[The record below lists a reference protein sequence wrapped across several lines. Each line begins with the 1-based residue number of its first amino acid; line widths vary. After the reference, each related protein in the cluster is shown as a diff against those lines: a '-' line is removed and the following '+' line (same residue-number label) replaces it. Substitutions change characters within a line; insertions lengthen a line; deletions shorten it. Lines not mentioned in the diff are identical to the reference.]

1 MSNMNPNTNANEITK
16 ILDEMGIPAELNG
29 YAYLHKAISLAVD
42 DSNVIFDIAKLYD
55 EVANEFATTAGGV
68 AAAMRKAIGIA
79 WDRGDVD
86 VLISYFSYTIQNN
99 RGKPTNTEF
108 IAMIAERV
116 SLQQENDALKT
127 RLANVLHQLGVPAD
141 IKGYGYLRS
150 AILLTVEDSDI
161 IQSPTKVLYPTV
173 AKQYGTT
180 ASRVEGAIRKA
191 IEIAWDRGDVDLL
204 NSYFGFSIQNC
215 GGIPSNTEFI
225 AMIAD
230 NLRLRFR

>member
-86 VLISYFSYTIQNN
+86 VLNSYFSYTIQNN
-99 RGKPTNTEF
+99 RGKPTN
-108 IAMIAERV
+108 A
-116 SLQQENDALKT
+116 
-127 RLANVLHQLGVPAD
+127 
-141 IKGYGYLRS
+141 
-150 AILLTVEDSDI
+150 
-161 IQSPTKVLYPTV
+161 
-173 AKQYGTT
+173 
-180 ASRVEGAIRKA
+180 
-191 IEIAWDRGDVDLL
+191 
-204 NSYFGFSIQNC
+204 
-215 GGIPSNTEFI
+215 EFI

-230 NLRLRFR
+230 DLRLQCR